1 MNTQPQTNDLPEED
15 EWTLPDVFDGI
26 TVEGG
31 FNGEDDEGCEG
42 GACKI

>member
-1 MNTQPQTNDLPEED
+1 MNTQTAAPAAETED
-15 EWTLPDVFDGI
+15 EWALPDIFDGI

-31 FNGEDDEGCEG
+31 FDGENDEGCEG